1 MLDEHGIRY
10 RYREYTEKPLS
21 AAEIGDVIE
30 KLNLTPME
38 VLRKRDA
45 AYRRLGLT
53 GEESG
58 VELVRLMAANP
69 TLLERPIGIMGERA
83 VIGRPPEK
91 LLELV

>member
-1 MLDEHGIRY
+1 MLDEHGVRY
-10 RYREYTEKPLS
+10 RYREYTEEPLS
-21 AAEIGDVIE
+21 AAEIRDVIE
-30 KLNLTPME
+30 KLDLTPTD

-58 VELVRLMAANP
+58 TELVHLMAANP
-69 TLLERPIGIMGERA
+69 TLLERPIGIAGGRA
-83 VIGRPPEK
+83 VVGRPPEK